1 MLINLSVD
9 ESTDVRKRRIMNM
22 SLTDGETL
30 YHWCS
35 KEMKPESMNA
45 SSIADWIIEEV
56 SLHAFY

>member
-45 SSIADWIIEEV
+45 SSIADWIMHFTSINT
-56 SLHAFY
+56 